1 MAGNTCSQCGA
12 PLEMNATVCPYCG
25 TPVEVA
31 PPPQPTYAPPQNY
44 APQGSIF
51 QPQVQMPYQQPLDA
65 GVDPSWPLKNKTV
78 AGILAILLG
87 SLGVQKFYLGKTT
100 MGIIYLV
107 LTCTAVLAFVPAV
120 LGLIEGIT
128 YLTQNEHNFQVN
140 NHVRTR

>member
-12 PLEMNATVCPYCG
+12 PLEMNANVCPYCG

-31 PPPQPTYAPPQNY
+31 PPPQPTYTPPQSY
-44 APQGSIF
+44 IPQSNMY
-51 QPQVQMPYQQPLDA
+51 QPQVQIPYQPTLDA

-87 SLGVQKFYLGKTT
+87 SLGVHKFYLDKTT
-100 MGIIYLV
+100 MGIIYIV
-107 LTCTAVLAFVPAV
+107 LTCTAVLAFIPAI